1 MSTAATHRLVELLIG
16 LPLFAFCC
24 YEIYKGRAFGSFRS
38 YYRDESPWAYWT
50 SIVLHLAIAAAFLF
64 GLTRWRS

>member
-16 LPLFAFCC
+16 FPLFAFCC
-24 YEIYKGRAFGSFRS
+24 YEIYEGRAFGSFRS

-50 SIVLHLAIAAAFLF
+50 SIALHLVIAAAFLF
-64 GLTRWRS
+64 GLTKWRS